1 MNILKNRSAN
11 NKKNIYQ
18 KSNIFG
24 SSNISFNFQKGMKS
38 IDREDLYFNN
48 YFKNRNNYFRF
59 VKKEYY
65 NFINGKININ
75 DYTIKGL
82 GNNVKKRIEKLYKE
96 TYGFIKLPLPYLHRI
111 SYNNNKAFQL
121 LYVDKTNEIIL
132 GYDDVRYYRL
142 AKSLGY
148 RFTKEEDN
156 YIVTINMIIPLDN
169 GKTRIK
175 SYSSKN
181 SNLSK
186 AIIDPTKRPTITI
199 RPRRPFARS
208 DHVNLDKI

>member
-24 SSNISFNFQKGMKS
+24 SSNISFTFQKGMKS

-48 YFKNRNNYFRF
+48 YFKSRNNYFKF

-82 GNNVKKRIEKLYKE
+82 GNNVKKRIEELYKE

-111 SYNNNKAFQL
+111 SSNNNKAFQL

-132 GYDDVRYYRL
+132 IDLYHLLIPAADHEHNETIKNPKLHYEEV
-142 AKSLGY
+142 KNN
-148 RFTKEEDN
+148 RFD
-156 YIVTINMIIPLDN
+156 I
-169 GKTRIK
+169 
-175 SYSSKN
+175 
-181 SNLSK
+181 SNV
-186 AIIDPTKRPTITI
+186 
-199 RPRRPFARS
+199 FE
-208 DHVNLDKI
+208 